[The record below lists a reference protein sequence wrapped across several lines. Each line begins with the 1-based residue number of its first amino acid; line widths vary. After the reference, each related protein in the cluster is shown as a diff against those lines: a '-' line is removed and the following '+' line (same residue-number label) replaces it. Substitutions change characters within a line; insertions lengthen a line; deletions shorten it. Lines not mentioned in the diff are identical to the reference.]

1 MLSFSKDG
9 FVITIGEF
17 GIIFALHKKNKIENK
32 IFFKELNQETSKN
45 LTQILNK
52 NKHLPVYI
60 LLDTVDQSYK
70 KKDYPFIKKNDLLH
84 LIKRDFEE
92 DSDKNSLKNHVILN
106 LNDKDKAQKD
116 KKWHCLFISSSI
128 SNTTQKIIDFINEN
142 DNRLVGVYLC
152 PIESIA
158 LFKAL
163 KESIKSSSKIGE
175 KKSETYCLL
184 TQSKI
189 SKIRQSVFFQDQ
201 LIFTRLLDYDCLDEN
216 FIEKYEKDLMATLQY
231 LRKIFPEIDISEIE
245 TVNILPNNILKE
257 IEKIK
262 NIELNFVNYT
272 PYKVALIAFK
282 NFEISENSEVCDL
295 IFSKIFFDNKKKI
308 LRFSNKTIN
317 YVEKMFFTMKFSY
330 FFNLFMLMLIGFYCL
345 FSIAKINESQENIA
359 YSKALKLSA
368 LQGLNQATKKILG
381 NDEINDP
388 NSNEK
393 IDIDKII
400 DFGKVNEQ
408 LQNVENVIFEKY
420 NHLKFVK
427 NYPVKFE
434 KITIVIKGIDKEK
447 IAKSSYAIEL
457 KGKIYNKSGDI
468 ENLFSE
474 FDGVSSEFK
483 KNFNKEKL
491 SVSELPKN
499 IDFAQK
505 YYDFN
510 INFVIDGKL

>member
-1 MLSFSKDG
+1 MLSFAKDG

-32 IFFKELNQETSKN
+32 IFFKELNEETSKN
-45 LTQILNK
+45 LTQILNQNK
-52 NKHLPVYI
+52 NLPVYI

-70 KKDYPFIKKNDLLH
+70 KKDYPFIKKNDLTH

-92 DSDKNSLKNHVILN
+92 DSDKNSLKNHIILN
-106 LNDKDKAQKD
+106 LNEKDKAQKD
-116 KKWHCLFISSSI
+116 KKWHCLFISASI
-128 SNTTQKIIDFINEN
+128 SNITQKIIDFINKNE
-142 DNRLVGVYLC
+142 NRLIGVYLC
-152 PIESIA
+152 PLESIS
-158 LFKAL
+158 LFKTL

-175 KKSETYCLL
+175 KKSETYCLV

-189 SKIRQSVFFQDQ
+189 SKTRQTVFFQDQ
-201 LIFTRLLDYDCLDEN
+201 LIFTRLLDYDCLDAN

-231 LRKIFPEIDISEIE
+231 LRKIFPEIDVSEIE
-245 TVNILPNNILKE
+245 TVNILPNNTLKG

-272 PYKVALIAFK
+272 PYKAALIAFK

-308 LRFSNKTIN
+308 SRFSNKKID
-317 YVEKMFFTMKFSY
+317 YVEKMFLAMKFSY
-330 FFNLFMLMLIGFYCL
+330 FFNLFMLVLIGFYCL
-345 FSIAKINESQENIA
+345 FSISKINESQENIA
-359 YSKALKLSA
+359 YSKALELSA

-381 NDEINDP
+381 GEEIIDQ

-400 DFGKVNEQ
+400 DFGKINEQ
-408 LQNVENVIFEKY
+408 LQNVENIIYEKY
-420 NHLKFVK
+420 SNLRFIKNH
-427 NYPVKFE
+427 PVKFE
-434 KITIVIKGIDKEK
+434 KVIIEVKGFDKEK
-447 IAKSSYAIEL
+447 ISRLNYTIEL
-457 KGKIYNKSGDI
+457 KGKIYNKNGDI

-474 FDGVSSEFK
+474 FDGISSEFK
-483 KNFNKEKL
+483 KNFSKEKL
-491 SVSELPKN
+491 TLSELPRN

-505 YYDFN
+505 YYEFN
-510 INFVIDGKL
+510 INFSIDGKL